1 MIPWIWDLF
10 LCVSL
15 HQFNG
20 DPFHQSFSMAT
31 HFMKRIELQSGSPTS
46 IMGVSMFSFTQF
58 FFKKYK
64 LIFWLL
70 LQMLDKI
77 VNIAQLE
84 ALDHVYKE
92 DLKRIEVQDRVGQKN
107 VKLIMSE
114 VGGQLRNQ
122 GLSWL
127 EEVESVREQF
137 RTLADDI
144 KKEV

>member
-1 MIPWIWDLF
+1 
-10 LCVSL
+10 
-15 HQFNG
+15 
-20 DPFHQSFSMAT
+20 MAT
-31 HFMKRIELQSGSPTS
+31 NFMKRIELQSRSPTS
-46 IMGVSMFSFTQF
+46 IVGVSMFSISQL
-58 FFKKYK
+58 FKYIYK
-64 LIFWLL
+64 LILWLL

-84 ALDHVYKE
+84 ALDHVYKK
-92 DLKRIEVQDRVGQKN
+92 DLKRIEVDDRVGQEN

-144 KKEV
+144 KKEA

>member
-1 MIPWIWDLF
+1 
-10 LCVSL
+10 
-15 HQFNG
+15 
-20 DPFHQSFSMAT
+20 
-31 HFMKRIELQSGSPTS
+31 
-46 IMGVSMFSFTQF
+46 
-58 FFKKYK
+58 
-64 LIFWLL
+64 
-70 LQMLDKI
+70 MLDKI

-92 DLKRIEVQDRVGQKN
+92 DLKRIEVQDHVGQEN

-144 KKEV
+144 KKEA

>member
-1 MIPWIWDLF
+1 
-10 LCVSL
+10 
-15 HQFNG
+15 
-20 DPFHQSFSMAT
+20 
-31 HFMKRIELQSGSPTS
+31 
-46 IMGVSMFSFTQF
+46 
-58 FFKKYK
+58 
-64 LIFWLL
+64 
-70 LQMLDKI
+70 MLDKI

-92 DLKRIEVQDRVGQKN
+92 DLKRIEVHDRVVGQEN